1 MITENKL
8 NIFFAP
14 VSSGV
19 LYSNFEKSVITG
31 ITACKILNHF
41 PNNIRIQNSTIRF
54 WGIRDAKK
62 TTFLKTKPSDLV
74 FFYQEGNII
83 GYGKVITTFI
93 NEDLA
98 SETWGV
104 FKNKQRGVEYYWPNI
119 IVFENYSPCLI
130 PFSKFIEIANYSPKF
145 SIRGYIEL
153 NEIGTK
159 RFHENEKEF
168 QILMNLKSMSI

>member
-62 TTFLKTKPSDLV
+62 TTFLKTKTD
-74 FFYQEGNII
+74 I
-83 GYGKVITTFI
+83 
-93 NEDLA
+93 
-98 SETWGV
+98 
-104 FKNKQRGVEYYWPNI
+104 
-119 IVFENYSPCLI
+119 
-130 PFSKFIEIANYSPKF
+130 
-145 SIRGYIEL
+145 
-153 NEIGTK
+153 
-159 RFHENEKEF
+159 
-168 QILMNLKSMSI
+168 